1 MNEAEAEI
9 LRQAVAR
16 FLAGESWRSSCVWL
30 NDEGVQTTAGGS
42 WQTMTLNAILKSA
55 RIAGLR
61 QHKGVVVADA
71 QWPGIITPR
80 AAAADSW
87 PLRNQETHEHPR
99 TAPICAVRPLGLW
112 QMRKQV
118 PHTAKSHRI
127 GTAFLMPPDCER

>member
-71 QWPGIITPR
+71 QWPGIITPGQRQQILGHCETKKRTNTR
-80 AAAADSW
+80 A
-87 PLRNQETHEHPR
+87 LRRYVLSGLLGCGKCGNKFRTLLSR
-99 TAPICAVRPLGLW
+99 TAL
-112 QMRKQV
+112 
-118 PHTAKSHRI
+118 
-127 GTAFLMPPDCER
+127 ERLF